1 MLKGSRRQMLVLR
14 TCGSRYF
21 DEAYLVL
28 RNGMT
33 PTRAGKQDILAEA
46 NRILDEASVPYK
58 RRRRRPSASL
68 FFLGS
73 LCGIAA
79 GSLIFFLLARCGLL
93 TFIK

>member
-28 RNGMT
+28 RSGMT
-33 PTRAGKQDILAEA
+33 PTRAGKRDILAEA

-58 RRRRRPSASL
+58 RRHVPSAIL

-73 LCGIAA
+73 VCGISV
-79 GSLIFFLLARCGLL
+79 GGLIFVLLARCGLL